1 MNAGRQTT
9 TAATIWKRFIDRQRS
24 AIQYARV
31 IGHAPRR
38 RHSGLDMQQRKANQ
52 LRSWMF
58 VPGNRDRFI
67 QKAYASTADAIL
79 LDIEDGVLPAEK
91 ADARRMIA
99 QALRQPEGGPVRYV
113 RVNALTTPWLK
124 QDLDAVVGPGLAGIC
139 LTKVVTAK
147 DVLETATLLHALEAA
162 RGLEPG
168 SLRILAA
175 VESAR
180 GILNSLAIA
189 DAHPRI
195 VGLMFGAEDYSL
207 DLGLG
212 TRREKEAA
220 ELIFARSHLVNA
232 ATAANVLSID
242 GVFPNLDDPDGLLSD
257 VMQARRL
264 GFTSKSTF
272 NPRQLDVIN
281 RLFSP
286 QPDEIEYARK
296 IAAAF
301 KEAEARGDAS
311 VAVGGHLVDR
321 HIVLRALGILE
332 SVGVC

>member
-1 MNAGRQTT
+1 
-9 TAATIWKRFIDRQRS
+9 
-24 AIQYARV
+24 
-31 IGHAPRR
+31 
-38 RHSGLDMQQRKANQ
+38 MQSPGFNQ

-67 QKAYASTADAIL
+67 RKAFTSSADAIL

-99 QALRQPEGGPVRYV
+99 DALRAPDGGPLRYV
-113 RVNALTTPWLK
+113 RVNALTTPWIK
-124 QDLDAVVGPGLAGIC
+124 SDLEAVVGPGLAGIC

-147 DVLETATLLHALEAA
+147 DILETAALLESLETA
-162 RGLEPG
+162 RGLVAG

-180 GILNSLAIA
+180 GLLNALAIA
-189 DAHPRI
+189 DSHPRV
-195 VGLMFGAEDYSL
+195 VGLMFGAEDYAL

-212 TRREKEAA
+212 TRREKEAS
-220 ELIFARSHLVNA
+220 ELLFARSQIVNA
-232 ATAANVLSID
+232 ATAANGLSID
-242 GVFPNLDDPDGLLSD
+242 GVFPNLDDPDGLLAD
-257 VMQARRL
+257 VLQARRL

-286 QPDEIEYARK
+286 QSDEIDYARK
-296 IAAAF
+296 IATAF

-311 VAVGGHLVDR
+311 VAVGGQLVDR
-321 HIVLRALGILE
+321 PIVLRALRILE
-332 SVGVC
+332 AAGE